1 MRLSRES
8 CIVVIESQQICAAY
22 LHRTTFNP
30 LNIMIMITDYNTAV
44 HWLGN
49 AFILCNNIVEND
61 ESVIENIEYPEWTN
75 DNEDGRDGIEIFQ
88 WFLTNMSCEDKEWMQ
103 KNFPD
108 LIFSY
113 SDKLDLW
120 VLCVDHFGT
129 MWKGVST
136 TTNCENAAKASQLL

>member
-8 CIVVIESQQICAAY
+8 CIVVIEPQQICAAY

-75 DNEDGRDGIEIFQ
+75 DNEEGRGGIEIFQ

>member
-1 MRLSRES
+1 
-8 CIVVIESQQICAAY
+8 
-22 LHRTTFNP
+22 
-30 LNIMIMITDYNTAV
+30 MITDYYTAV

-49 AFILCNNIVEND
+49 AFILCNDIVEND
-61 ESVIENIEYPEWTN
+61 ESVIENIEYPELT
-75 DNEDGRDGIEIFQ
+75 EEEMDGVKIFQ
-88 WFLTNMSCEDKEWMQ
+88 WFLTDMSYEDKEWMQ

-120 VLCVDHFGT
+120 ILCVDHFGT

-136 TTNCENAAKASQLL
+136 TTNCENAAKASQLP

>member
-1 MRLSRES
+1 
-8 CIVVIESQQICAAY
+8 
-22 LHRTTFNP
+22 
-30 LNIMIMITDYNTAV
+30 MITDYNTAV

-88 WFLTNMSCEDKEWMQ
+88 WFLTNMSCEDNEWMQ

-108 LIFSY
+108 HSVSHRDSLEC
-113 SDKLDLW
+113 L
-120 VLCVDHFGT
+120 VLSVGNF
-129 MWKGVST
+129 
-136 TTNCENAAKASQLL
+136 

>member
-1 MRLSRES
+1 
-8 CIVVIESQQICAAY
+8 
-22 LHRTTFNP
+22 
-30 LNIMIMITDYNTAV
+30 MITDYYTAV

-75 DNEDGRDGIEIFQ
+75 DNEDGRDGIDIFQ
-88 WFLTNMSCEDKEWMQ
+88 WFLTNMSGEDKEWMQ

-120 VLCVDHFGT
+120 ILCVDHFGT

-136 TTNCENAAKASQLL
+136 TTNCKNAAKASQLL